1 MKTEQ
6 ILLRL
11 LPAEV
16 QKLDDLTRQLQARSR
31 NHAVSI
37 LLNSIGQAQPPKVSI
52 DNAILQPAATAKVE
66 ESGDILWA

>member
-16 QKLDDLTRQLQARSR
+16 QKLDDLARQLQARSR

-37 LLNSIGQAQPPKVSI
+37 LLNSIGQAQPPKISI
-52 DNAILQPAATAKVE
+52 DNAILQPPVQAQVE
-66 ESGDILWA
+66 DDGDMVWA